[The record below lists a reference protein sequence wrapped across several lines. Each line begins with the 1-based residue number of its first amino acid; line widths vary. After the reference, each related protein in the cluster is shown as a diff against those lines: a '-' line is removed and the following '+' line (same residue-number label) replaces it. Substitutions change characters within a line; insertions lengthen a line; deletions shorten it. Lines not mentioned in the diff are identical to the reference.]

1 MVWYKYLYAD
11 EGLRAKK
18 EKIKWKIRHNAGQV
32 NTYVIALSGSPN
44 GLLEIIST
52 VELMQKAYPKER
64 LFIVG
69 LSKGYENARE
79 LACRIILEV
88 FEETGDF
95 RVREY
100 LLEKHRGAR
109 DKESLCL

>member
-11 EGLRAKK
+11 EGLRPRQ

-32 NTYVIALSGSPN
+32 HMYVIALSHSPG

-52 VELMQKAYPKER
+52 VELMQRAYPKER

-69 LSKGYENARE
+69 LAKGYENARE
-79 LACRIILEV
+79 LALKIVLEV
-88 FEETGDF
+88 FEKTGDF

-100 LLEKHRGAR
+100 LLAKHRG
-109 DKESLCL
+109 EGEQVSL